1 MRRDDGQRWK
11 SGVRESFRPT
21 LELWTSPGPFVRH
34 GPWAKGQP
42 ALEGDTTDRRDLSA
56 DV

>member
-21 LELWTSPGPFVRH
+21 LELWASPGPFVRH